1 MLLPVCALALQIGQK
16 PAASAPVLPV
26 RIPYLWDAWLDG
38 PGGRIEFKLSVEDV
52 NGTLQFALLNGGKN
66 VDVTPIE
73 RWERTPK
80 GVALHIDSYDSHI
93 EITKLDAHGALDGTW
108 RKRRGADQWI
118 EMPMHGVGS
127 GEMVP
132 DGAHFPMPHG
142 PGTPPA
148 IEGRWQVKFSSLDE
162 SSVGVFAMSFE
173 DQVAGTFL
181 TTLGDYRYLAGEH
194 ARADESW
201 RLSCFDGA
209 HAFLFSAKQL
219 EDGTLSGDF
228 WSGDKWHETWTAKRD
243 DNAQLPDPFGL
254 TKSNANV
261 DLARLIFTT
270 IDGAKISLADPKFAG
285 KARILQ
291 LFGTWCPNCNDEAE
305 YLRELD
311 KRYRSKGL
319 SIVGLGFELTGDA
332 PRDLGQLKLFAARH
346 KLEYPLLL
354 AGKSDKAEA
363 SKAFPLLDQ
372 VRAFPTTIF
381 LHADGRVRAV
391 HQGYSGPAA
400 GAEHQKLRDDFERL
414 IAELLA
420 EPKPATR

>member
-1 MLLPVCALALQIGQK
+1 MLPLAFALAIQVGQE
-16 PAASAPVLPV
+16 PAAPAPLLPV

-38 PGGRIEFKLSVEDV
+38 PGGRIEFKLSVAEKE
-52 NGTLQFALLNGGKN
+52 GALQFALLNGAKN
-66 VDVTPIE
+66 VDVTAIE

-80 GVALHIDSYDSHI
+80 GIALHIDSYDSHL
-93 EITKLDAHGALDGTW
+93 ELTTLEANGALKGSW
-108 RKRRGADQWI
+108 HKRRGEDEWI
-118 EMPMHGVGS
+118 EMTLYGQQS

-132 DGAHFPMPHG
+132 DGAHYPEPAG
-142 PGTPPA
+142 PGVPSTIA
-148 IEGRWQVKFSSLDE
+148 GRWRVQFSSSDDH
-162 SSVGVFAMSFE
+162 SVGVFTLPYS

-181 TTLGDYRYLAGEH
+181 TTLGDFRYLAGSH
-194 ARADESW
+194 RRTDESW
-201 RLSCFDGA
+201 HLSCFDGA
-209 HAFLFSAKQL
+209 HAFLFTAKQL
-219 EDGTLSGDF
+219 EDGSISGDF

-243 DNAQLPDPFGL
+243 DNAQLPDPLGL

-261 DLARLIFTT
+261 DLAKLLFTT
-270 IDGAKISLADPKFAG
+270 IDGAKISLADPKFLG

-305 YLRELD
+305 YLRDLD
-311 KRYRSKGL
+311 MRYRSKGL

-332 PRDLGQLKLFAARH
+332 TRDLGQLKLFAARH

-363 SKAFPLLDQ
+363 SKVFPLLDQ

-381 LHADGRVRAV
+381 LRADGSVRAV
-391 HQGYSGPAA
+391 HQGYSGPAT

-414 IAELLA
+414 IGELLA
-420 EPKPATR
+420 EPKPATH